1 VDGRDKP
8 GHDGTDS
15 LMCIACE
22 MGFWGMVEAMSPE
35 AREQFLR
42 EQAERFA
49 CDAPPEAAPQSV
61 APGKDERT
69 P

>member
-1 VDGRDKP
+1 
-8 GHDGTDS
+8 
-15 LMCIACE
+15 MCIACE
-22 MGFWGMVEAMSPE
+22 MGFWGMVEAMAPE

-49 CDAPPEAAPQSV
+49 CDAAEQAVPPAIAPS
-61 APGKDERT
+61 KDERT

>member
-1 VDGRDKP
+1 
-8 GHDGTDS
+8 
-15 LMCIACE
+15 

-49 CDAPPEAAPQSV
+49 CDAPPEAAPPTIE
-61 APGKDERT
+61 PGQGRAHAVSDLTALTLAQAREG
-69 P
+69 

>member
-1 VDGRDKP
+1 
-8 GHDGTDS
+8 
-15 LMCIACE
+15 MCIACE

-49 CDAPPEAAPQSV
+49 CDAAGQAVSPTIE
-61 APGKDERT
+61 PGKDERT

>member
-1 VDGRDKP
+1 
-8 GHDGTDS
+8 
-15 LMCIACE
+15 MCIACE

-42 EQAERFA
+42 DQAERFA
-49 CDAPPEAAPQSV
+49 CDAPPEAALPTNEL
-61 APGKDERT
+61 GKDERT

>member
-1 VDGRDKP
+1 
-8 GHDGTDS
+8 
-15 LMCIACE
+15 MCIACE

-49 CDAPPEAAPQSV
+49 CDAAPETAPPAIE
-61 APGKDERT
+61 PGKDERT

>member
-1 VDGRDKP
+1 
-8 GHDGTDS
+8 
-15 LMCIACE
+15 MCIACE

-49 CDAPPEAAPQSV
+49 CDAAEQAVPPAIEPA
-61 APGKDERT
+61 KDEPT

>member
-1 VDGRDKP
+1 
-8 GHDGTDS
+8 
-15 LMCIACE
+15 MCIACE

-49 CDAPPEAAPQSV
+49 CEAAQEPTPRPQ
-61 APGKDERT
+61 PRKDERA

>member
-1 VDGRDKP
+1 
-8 GHDGTDS
+8 
-15 LMCIACE
+15 MCIACE

-35 AREQFLR
+35 AREQLLR

-49 CDAPPEAAPQSV
+49 CDVAEQTVPPTIE
-61 APGKDERT
+61 PGKDERT

>member
-1 VDGRDKP
+1 
-8 GHDGTDS
+8 
-15 LMCIACE
+15 MCIACE

-49 CDAPPEAAPQSV
+49 CDAAEQAASHTIE
-61 APGKDERT
+61 PGKDERT

>member
-1 VDGRDKP
+1 
-8 GHDGTDS
+8 
-15 LMCIACE
+15 MCIACE

-49 CDAPPEAAPQSV
+49 CDAPETAPPTIE
-61 APGKDERT
+61 PGKDERT

>member
-1 VDGRDKP
+1 
-8 GHDGTDS
+8 
-15 LMCIACE
+15 MCIACE

-49 CDAPPEAAPQSV
+49 CDAAEHAASPTIE
-61 APGKDERT
+61 PGKDERT

>member
-1 VDGRDKP
+1 
-8 GHDGTDS
+8 
-15 LMCIACE
+15 MCIACE

-49 CDAPPEAAPQSV
+49 CDV
-61 APGKDERT
+61 APETAPSTAEPRKDERA